1 MGSRAARSTRRRGR
15 PWLFFALLATVLVL
29 VVNAAMSARS
39 PGPVRQQAEQ
49 SYLDQALPAI
59 AQSTQQGLD
68 LGDVRARALTLSPAT
83 IVSHINSVVSE
94 TRQTL
99 ATVEKLNPPAAAKN
113 AHALLVA
120 ALDMRYAGTEA
131 LSQAMTTVLSPQP
144 LNAGVAALAT
154 AGTDFQAA
162 DWAYTLFQQDMPKV
176 SPPLPG
182 SQWVTDPGAYSV
194 ATLSVFV
201 ATLRSIGSLTPVHDV
216 SVILVTTTPLPINLV
231 NGVQILPVAKNLNL
245 QVVVADV
252 GNQAETNVMVTASI
266 APSAIGPTQSVRN
279 FVDLAPGQSK
289 TVNLGG
295 LRVLTGQATT
305 LTTQI
310 NPPPAQVDMADTGK
324 VITLEMQ

>member
-59 AQSTQQGLD
+59 QQSTQQGLD
-68 LGDVRARALTLSPAT
+68 ISDVRAQALNLSPTT
-83 IVSHINSVVSE
+83 ILSHLDQVVSE
-94 TRQTL
+94 THQTL
-99 ATVEKLNPPAAAKN
+99 ATVQKLTPPSNVRN

-120 ALDMRYAGTEA
+120 ALDMRYAGAEA
-131 LSQAMTTVLSPQP
+131 LRQAIATALSAQP
-144 LNAGVAALAT
+144 VATGVAALAT
-154 AGTDFQAA
+154 VGSDFQAA
-162 DWAYTLFQQDMPKV
+162 DWAYTLFQQAMPKAN
-176 SPPLPG
+176 PPLPA
-182 SQWVTDPGAYSV
+182 SQWVTDPGAYST

-201 ATLRSIGSLTPVHDV
+201 STLRSIGSLTPVHDV
-216 SVILVTTTPLPINLV
+216 SVILVTTDPLPINLV
-231 NGVQILPVAKNLNL
+231 NGLQILPIARNLNL
-245 QVVVADV
+245 QVVVADI
-252 GNQAETNVMVTASI
+252 GNQPENNLTVTASI
-266 APSAIGPTQSVRN
+266 APSVIGPTQSVRN
-279 FVDLAPGQSK
+279 FVDLTPGETK
-289 TVNLGG
+289 TVSLGG

-310 NPPPAQVDMADTGK
+310 APAPSQTDTADTSK